1 MNYNNS
7 NIFMYQL
14 DQMLYRMFNE
24 LMIVKNS
31 SNITVEFIN
40 NMKIHHNEVIN
51 ICKNFLN
58 YSNYRPLVENTQ
70 RIIKYNEKEIEY
82 MNMILNTTPFYIS
95 KKREMQN
102 YLKKNYRLTEYMFN
116 NIFNSIK
123 TNNIDLNFIFVLIK
137 LFDGTIKICK
147 NVVKHIIDPR
157 LKNDEILDILNNSN
171 SNLVFAID
179 TFIKNKDIK
188 TIKDKSNVRN
198 FILVN
203 PLETVKND
211 NMFFK
216 IITKVKSIKETISN
230 NLYMTWD
237 EFIVLG
243 NNIEIKNLNLYDEK
257 QEAIMVRTGGTTG
270 KPKSVV
276 LTNKNLN
283 EMANQHFLGE
293 YNFNKK
299 DTFLNFLP
307 PFIAY
312 GICCATHMPLVL
324 GLENILIPKFDAKD
338 FPKLM
343 MKYKPNV
350 VFGGPILYEKMMNNK
365 MTKDTDLSNLN
376 VPVSGGDT
384 MNLELEKKINEYFRK
399 NGCYYHIGQGYG
411 MTEVS
416 SSACYSKENAYTG
429 GSVGIP
435 LINNSISI
443 FDPKTTEEKEIG
455 EVGEICIKT
464 ETVMSRYLNNNDEYN
479 LVVKQHE
486 DGEIWVHTG
495 DLGYMNKDGNL
506 FVIGRMK
513 RMIVSNGNKIF
524 PSTMENIICQN
535 PNVEGCVVVGAP
547 HAKYRNV
554 PIAHIILKNNSV
566 NKETL
571 IKELNNAVKKELPDY
586 YLPFVYVFRDSYPLT
601 SINKID
607 YKELEKEMYDFN
619 NKIVVVSQNKGK
631 VLKRGK

>member
-1 MNYNNS
+1 MRKEDLIELKKKILELSNEEKKERDIYLRNIAIGRTLGPVTNYASIDKPWLKYYSEENIDKLRENCTAYEFMKRHNS
-7 NIFMYQL
+7 DNLSSNALNYMGHILSY
-14 DQMLYRMFNE
+14 NE
-24 LMIVKNS
+24 L
-31 SNITVEFIN
+31 
-40 NMKIHHNEVIN
+40 
-51 ICKNFLN
+51 
-58 YSNYRPLVENTQ
+58 
-70 RIIKYNEKEIEY
+70 IEY
-82 MNMILNTTPFYIS
+82 
-95 KKREMQN
+95 
-102 YLKKNYRLTEYMFN
+102 
-116 NIFNSIK
+116 
-123 TNNIDLNFIFVLIK
+123 IDKVTKSLIK
-137 LFDGTIKICK
+137 L
-147 NVVKHIIDPR
+147 NVKSGDVVTLIMANIPENVYLFYALNRLGVLVNIIDPR

-216 IITKVKSIKETISN
+216 IITKVKSIKEIISN
-230 NLYMTWD
+230 NVYMSWD
-237 EFIVLG
+237 EFIDLG
-243 NNIEIKNLNLYDEK
+243 DNIEIKNLNVYDEN

-479 LVVKQHE
+479 LVVKKHE
-486 DGEIWVHTG
+486 DGDIWVHTG
-495 DLGYMNKDGNL
+495 DFGYMNKDGNL

-554 PIAHIILKNNSV
+554 PIAHIILKNNGV

-571 IKELNNAVKKELPDY
+571 IKELNSAVKKELPDY

-619 NKIVVVSQNKGK
+619 NKIVVVSQNKRK

>member
-1 MNYNNS
+1 MRKEDLIELKKKILELSNEEKKERDIYLRNIAIGRTLGPVTNYASIDKPWLKYYSEENIDKLRENCTAYEFMKRHNS
-7 NIFMYQL
+7 DNLSSNALNYMGHILSY
-14 DQMLYRMFNE
+14 NE
-24 LMIVKNS
+24 L
-31 SNITVEFIN
+31 
-40 NMKIHHNEVIN
+40 
-51 ICKNFLN
+51 
-58 YSNYRPLVENTQ
+58 
-70 RIIKYNEKEIEY
+70 IEY
-82 MNMILNTTPFYIS
+82 
-95 KKREMQN
+95 
-102 YLKKNYRLTEYMFN
+102 
-116 NIFNSIK
+116 
-123 TNNIDLNFIFVLIK
+123 IDKVTKSLIK
-137 LFDGTIKICK
+137 L
-147 NVVKHIIDPR
+147 NVKSGDVVTLIMANIPENVYLFYALNRLGVLVNIIDPR

-216 IITKVKSIKETISN
+216 IITKVKSIKDIIFN
-230 NLYMTWD
+230 NVYMSWD
-237 EFIVLG
+237 EFIDLG
-243 NNIEIKNLNLYDEK
+243 DNIEIKNLNVYDEN

-399 NGCYYHIGQGYG
+399 NGCYHYIGQGYG
-411 MTEVS
+411 MTEVA

-479 LVVKQHE
+479 LVVKKHE
-486 DGEIWVHTG
+486 DGDIWVHTG

-554 PIAHIILKNNSV
+554 PISHIILKNNGV

-571 IKELNNAVKKELPDY
+571 IKELNSAVKKELPDY

-607 YKELEKEMYDFN
+607 YKELEKEMYNFN
-619 NKIVVVSQNKGK
+619 NKIVVVSQNKRK

>member
-1 MNYNNS
+1 MRKEDLIELKKKILELSNEEKKERDIYLRDIAIGRTLGPITNYASIDKPWLKYYSEENIDILRENCTAYEFMKRHNS
-7 NIFMYQL
+7 DNLSSNALNYMGHILSY
-14 DQMLYRMFNE
+14 NE
-24 LMIVKNS
+24 LID
-31 SNITVEFIN
+31 
-40 NMKIHHNEVIN
+40 
-51 ICKNFLN
+51 
-58 YSNYRPLVENTQ
+58 
-70 RIIKYNEKEIEY
+70 
-82 MNMILNTTPFYIS
+82 YIDKVTKS
-95 KKREMQN
+95 
-102 YLKKNYRLTEYMFN
+102 
-116 NIFNSIK
+116 
-123 TNNIDLNFIFVLIK
+123 LIK
-137 LFDGTIKICK
+137 L
-147 NVVKHIIDPR
+147 NVKSGDIVTLIMANIPENVYLFYALNRLGVLVNIIDPR

-179 TFIKNKDIK
+179 TFIQNKDIK
-188 TIKDKSNVRN
+188 NIKDNSNVKN

-350 VFGGPILYEKMMNNK
+350 VFGGPILYEKMMSNK

-416 SSACYSKENAYTG
+416 SSACYSKENAYTS

-464 ETVMSRYLNNNDEYN
+464 ETVMSRYLNNKDEYN

-566 NKETL
+566 NKEIL

-607 YKELEKEMYDFN
+607 YKDLEKEMYDFN
-619 NKIVVVSQNKGK
+619 NKIVVVSQNKRK